1 MIRTLAVL
9 LFLKLMLSHIGLAQG
24 LDKDSLIQRASEEYP
39 VEYEG
44 VLKTNPLSML
54 WGSIPLTAEF
64 MVLYEFVTA
73 PQQASQVG
81 ISYIGK
87 SPVLKAFEDTV
98 PDLKLL
104 TISGVRLQLSH
115 RFYFW
120 ESYDFAPRGLYLSPH
135 ISYATAKVSTKHFNS
150 QDVFVRINQFNL
162 NALIGWQWI
171 YNRDYTLEVFSGL
184 GYKDNFWE
192 IHDAQNTISLAND
205 DLGKWYTGSV
215 KLSFGFYFG
224 IAL

>member
-98 PDLKLL
+98 PDLNLL

-115 RFYFW
+115 RFYFLK
-120 ESYDFAPRGLYLSPH
+120 SYDFAPRGLYLSPH
-135 ISYATAKVSTKHFNS
+135 ISYATAKVSTKHFSS

-162 NALIGWQWI
+162 NTLLGWQWI
-171 YNRDYTLEVFSGL
+171 YKRGHTLDVFGGL

-205 DLGKWYTGSV
+205 DMGKWYTGPV

-224 IAL
+224 LAL